1 MEFTKTISYS
11 YIYNWLYVCIYVCAL
26 VHTNQLIVLII
37 SAFYV
42 VCIKFYVAMDHLSYG
57 LLLEERVGYKKQDAV
72 SSGSTVTY
80 HKVKVLKGTLL
91 ITLSHEESIIVSHSH
106 HVHNYKSMGGMGVSL
121 YCDADQVYQ
130 ITREQRDMLLGVRNM
145 ESRIEEVHKLE
156 WVSSLDFGSSVYVS
170 IPTISTPVRGAI
182 RHVGKIRG
190 QAGTMFGV
198 ELMVGVF
205 M

>member
-1 MEFTKTISYS
+1 MPRPYPAAA
-11 YIYNWLYVCIYVCAL
+11 YIANWLYVCICVCTL

-37 SAFYV
+37 GAFYV

-57 LLLEERVGYKKQDAV
+57 LLLEEKVGYKKQDTV

-121 YCDADQVYQ
+121 YCDAHQVYQ

-198 ELMVGVF
+198 ELMVGLF